1 MRRICLTL
9 VGIYLLFLHTFSQT
23 TTSRAATRESPGG
36 DTTYRSR
43 KLRLE
48 EVDLVS
54 SYYWQNG
61 DHSAIEGGIGSE
73 KVTDLAN
80 GLELKLAGYD
90 FKARKNNLTLGM
102 GLDHHTAASQAWVS
116 KTGAS
121 KTGGTRLYPSI
132 NWTRENEVKGTSFGF
147 GAVYSSEYNYHS
159 LGLDA
164 EVSLKTHTNGEFTAK
179 FSTYLDQVKLVRPSE
194 FNTTETVTNTT
205 GGTTTYTT
213 ASGQTV
219 TLSSGSTY
227 TSESSSAHIPSS
239 PRNTY
244 TASFSFTQ
252 VINTRLQ
259 GAVLLD
265 LVAQNGYLGLPFH
278 RVYFADGTDTIEKL
292 PSTRYKL
299 PIGLRLNY
307 FLGDRVIL
315 RGYYRYYTDSWG
327 IRSQTAS
334 LEVPVKITPFF
345 SVSPFYRYYTQ
356 TAAHYFAPYEKHTV
370 NDTYW
375 TSNYAYAGFT
385 SSFFGTG
392 IRLSPPAGIF
402 HSSLKTVEIRCGHY
416 TQTTDLVS
424 NVISMN
430 LSFK

>member
-1 MRRICLTL
+1 MKRICLTL
-9 VGIYLLFLHTFSQT
+9 VGIFLLFVHTFAQQT
-23 TTSRAATRESPGG
+23 KQDSSS
-36 DTTYRSR
+36 YKSR
-43 KLRLE
+43 KLQLD
-48 EVDLVS
+48 EVHLVS
-54 SYYWQNG
+54 SYYWQTG

-80 GLELKLAGYD
+80 GLEVKWAGYD
-90 FKARKNNLTLGM
+90 FMARKNELTLGF

-116 KTGAS
+116 QTGAS
-121 KTGGTRLYPSI
+121 KTGGTRIYPSV
-132 NWTRENEVKGTSFGF
+132 NWTRENEAKGTSFGF
-147 GAVYSSEYNYHS
+147 GAIYSSEYNYHS

-164 EVSLKTHTNGEFTAK
+164 QVSAKTHNNGEFTAK
-179 FSTYLDQVKLVRPSE
+179 FSTYLDQVKLIRPSE
-194 FNTTETVTNTT
+194 FNTVDTVSNTT
-205 GGTTTYTT
+205 GGTITYTT

-219 TLSSGSTY
+219 VLSPGTTY
-227 TSESSSAHIPSS
+227 TGETGHHASIPSS
-239 PRNTY
+239 PRDTY
-244 TASFSFTQ
+244 TASFSFSQ
-252 VINTRLQ
+252 VINSRLQ

-278 RVYFADGTDTIEKL
+278 RVYFADGKDTTEVL

-307 FLGDRVIL
+307 FLGDQVIL
-315 RGYYRYYTDSWG
+315 RGYYRFYTDSWG

-356 TAAHYFAPYEKHTV
+356 TAARYFAPYERHTE
-370 NDTYW
+370 NDSYW
-375 TSNYAYAGFT
+375 TSNYAYAAFT
-385 SSFFGTG
+385 SSYFGTG

-402 HSSLKTVEIRCGHY
+402 HSSLKTLELRYGHY

-424 NVISMN
+424 NVIS
-430 LSFK
+430 LDLTFK

>member
-1 MRRICLTL
+1 MKRICLTL
-9 VGIYLLFLHTFSQT
+9 VGIYLLFLHTYAQT
-23 TTSRAATRESPGG
+23 TQPPTS
-36 DTTYRSR
+36 DTAYRSR
-43 KLRLE
+43 KLKID
-48 EVDLVS
+48 EVNLVS

-80 GLELKLAGYD
+80 GLELKLTGYD
-90 FKARKNNLTLGM
+90 FKARKNSLTLGF

-116 KTGAS
+116 STGAS
-121 KTGGTRLYPSI
+121 KTGGTRIYPSI
-132 NWTRENEVKGTSFGF
+132 NWSRENEAKGTNFGF
-147 GAVYSSEYNYHS
+147 GAIYSSEYNYHS

-164 EVSLKTHTNGEFTAK
+164 EFSAKTHHNGEFSAK

-194 FNTTETVTNTT
+194 FNTVDTVVNTT
-205 GGTTTYTT
+205 GGVVTYTT
-213 ASGQTV
+213 ASGRTV
-219 TLSSGSTY
+219 TLSSGSGY
-227 TSESSSAHIPSS
+227 NGEDGGKAHIPSS
-239 PRNTY
+239 PRETY
-244 TASFSFTQ
+244 TASFSFSQ
-252 VINTRLQ
+252 VINSRLQ

-278 RVYFADGTDTIEKL
+278 RVYFADGKDTIESL

-307 FLGDRVIL
+307 FLGDNIVL

-327 IRSQTAS
+327 ITSHTAS

-356 TAAHYFAPYEKHTV
+356 TAARYFSPYEQHTET
-370 NDTYW
+370 DSYW
-375 TSNYAYAGFT
+375 TSNYAYASFT

-392 IRLSPPAGIF
+392 IRIAPPTGIF
-402 HSSLKTVEIRCGHY
+402 HSSLKILEIRYGHY

-424 NVISMN
+424 DVISMN
-430 LSFK
+430 LTWK